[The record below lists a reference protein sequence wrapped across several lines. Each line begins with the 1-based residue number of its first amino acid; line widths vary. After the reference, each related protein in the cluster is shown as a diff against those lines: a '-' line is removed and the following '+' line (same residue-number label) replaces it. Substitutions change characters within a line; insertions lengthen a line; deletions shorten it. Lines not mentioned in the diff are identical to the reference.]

1 MNINSPEF
9 VRRKVLNSNNNV
21 YDQYGSKEKPK
32 IY

>member
-9 VRRKVLNSNNNV
+9 VRRKVLNSNNV